1 MGNIY
6 RAYYDLSEYSK
17 IRVNGSFTSTGGEVD
32 LFNNQNGNMIKQI
45 VLYIDGYNKK
55 EIEFNEII
63 DVSDCN
69 DAMLLFA
76 ARSDSTQCTWT
87 ITGVE

>member
-1 MGNIY
+1 MGHFY
-6 RAYYDLSEYSK
+6 AAYYDLSEYSK
-17 IRVNGSFTSTGGEVD
+17 IRVNGSFITTGGEVVLVND
-32 LFNNQNGNMIKQI
+32 QNGNMIKQI
-45 VLYIDGYNKK
+45 VFYKDGKNEK

-69 DAMLLFA
+69 NVMFVFSAPLG
-76 ARSDSTQCTWT
+76 SPKCTWT